1 MHDKDHFVFS
11 NNSGFVSVIYRGYD
25 GTVHKGPRK
34 DFTLWN
40 LGNGECKVKIGSN
53 YIEFGGV
60 WRLSE
65 INGSHLSLSHL
76 AVQTCMIWRVDGTKH
91 PGPRKDYNGFQN

>member
-11 NNSGFVSVIYRGYD
+11 NKSGFVSVIYRGYD

-65 INGSHLSLSHL
+65 IN
-76 AVQTCMIWRVDGTKH
+76 
-91 PGPRKDYNGFQN
+91 